1 MSNVNNPHSQPAEG
15 QHGAPAPRLALL
27 VVSLV
32 VLVLVVLGIVGVLR
46 RKQSATVLAERTTE
60 MAPPTVNV
68 AAPKQGAPTAE
79 FILPGNV
86 TAFTDAPIYAHAD
99 GYISRWYFDLG
110 SRVKK
115 GALLAEIAAP
125 ERDQELQQAEQA
137 LVSAQAT
144 AKNAQM
150 QAARYSDLVK
160 TNAVSQQDTDNWL
173 NQANATTASVR
184 SAEANVRRLRELQ
197 AYEKVYAPFDGV
209 ITGRSI
215 DTGQL
220 VSSGTA
226 TQMFHLQAIE
236 TLRVYAN
243 VPQAY
248 SQSVKK
254 GMKVGLT
261 FLEHPGKTF
270 TGTLVRTASAIDPAS
285 RTLLVEIDV
294 DNHAG
299 GLLPGSMA
307 QVHFK
312 TATIVQSYIV
322 PMPAI
327 IFRSEGLRLGTV
339 VKDEKGNEIAHL
351 VPITIGQDD
360 GATVQ
365 IVSGIGANDR
375 VIQDPPD
382 SLVDGEK
389 VRVVHPAANGKPNAK
404 AKENED

>member
-1 MSNVNNPHSQPAEG
+1 MSELNNPHSQPAESHI
-15 QHGAPAPRLALL
+15 QAPTPRLALL

-68 AAPKQGAPTAE
+68 STPKMGAPTAE
-79 FILPGNV
+79 FVLPGNV

-110 SRVKK
+110 ARVKK

-150 QAARYSDLVK
+150 QATRYSDLVK

-209 ITGRSI
+209 ITGRSV

-226 TQMFHLQAIE
+226 TQMFHMQAIE

-254 GMKVGLT
+254 GMKIGLT

-285 RTLLVEIDV
+285 RTLLVEIEV
-294 DNHAG
+294 NNRAG
-299 GLLPGSMA
+299 ELLPGSMA

-312 TATIVQSYIV
+312 TASVVQSYIV
-322 PMPAI
+322 AMPAI
-327 IFRSEGLRLGTV
+327 IFRSEGLRLGMV
-339 VKDEKGNEIAHL
+339 VKDDKGNDTARL

-365 IVSGIGANDR
+365 IVSGIGPNDR
-375 VIQDPPD
+375 IIQDPPD

-389 VRVVHPAANGKPNAK
+389 VMVVQPKASAKPNAK
-404 AKENED
+404 AQEE